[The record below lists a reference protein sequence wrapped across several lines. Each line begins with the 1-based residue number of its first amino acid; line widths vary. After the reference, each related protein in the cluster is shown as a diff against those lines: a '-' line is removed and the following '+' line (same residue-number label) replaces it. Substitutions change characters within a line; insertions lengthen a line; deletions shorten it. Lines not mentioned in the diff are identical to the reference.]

1 MSIPTRSN
9 KKKKQLGRTFRA
21 QWQVQLM
28 VLCGMAAL
36 ILFCYVPIGWN
47 IIAFQDFKIIQG
59 ITGSQ
64 WVGLKHFRAF
74 LVDDTFW
81 MAMRN
86 TLGMTAV
93 KFIPNTLAP
102 IAFAVIMSELPY
114 PKMKKATQTLTYLP
128 HFLSY
133 VVVATL
139 VNIILGPRGMVNQVL
154 AGLGASQISFID
166 NADTFWGLSTWL
178 DIWKETGWNSIL
190 YLAAISGVGPE
201 LYEAAK
207 VDGAGRFKRIWHVTL
222 PAIRWTFM
230 MLLILNMGN
239 LLSGGPVGSNFSQ
252 SRLIGNAFNYSRS
265 YIVDTYSLELGMNN
279 MRYSFATAISI
290 FQSIISVTLL
300 LITNTIT
307 RKTTGESLF

>member
-1 MSIPTRSN
+1 MNISTANRPR
-9 KKKKQLGRTFRA
+9 KKRFLRTLA
-21 QWQVQLM
+21 SQWQIQVM

-36 ILFCYVPIGWN
+36 IVFCYIPIGWN
-47 IIAFQDFKIIQG
+47 VIAFQDFKIIQG
-59 ITGSQ
+59 IAGSP
-64 WVGLKHFRAF
+64 WVGLKHFRSF
-74 LVDDTFW
+74 LADDTFW
-81 MAMRN
+81 MALRN

-102 IAFAVIMSELPY
+102 IAFAIIMSELPHRRT
-114 PKMKKATQTLTYLP
+114 KKVVQTLTYLP

-139 VNIILGPRGMVNQVL
+139 VAIILGPRGMVNQVL
-154 AGLGASQISFID
+154 ASLGLRQVSFID
-166 NADTFWGLSTWL
+166 NADTFWSLSAWL
-178 DIWKETGWNSIL
+178 DVWKETGWNSIL

-207 VDGAGRFKRIWHVTL
+207 VDGAGRLRRIWHVTL

-290 FQSIISVTLL
+290 FQSVISVILL
-300 LITNTIT
+300 LVANTIT
-307 RKTTGESLF
+307 GKTTGESLF